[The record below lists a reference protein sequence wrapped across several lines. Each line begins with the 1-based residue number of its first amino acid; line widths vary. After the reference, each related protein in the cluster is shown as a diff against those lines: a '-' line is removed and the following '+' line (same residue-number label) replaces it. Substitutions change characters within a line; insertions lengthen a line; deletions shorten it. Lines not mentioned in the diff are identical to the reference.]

1 MTLTLWHNPRCT
13 KSRQTLALLQDRGQT
28 PEIRLYLTDPPSV
41 AELKTLHRQL
51 ARPVIAFVRTQEAA
65 FKEAGL
71 SRSSDDTTL
80 IAAIAKHPI
89 LLERPIL
96 VAGDRAEIG
105 RPPETILTLL
115 LPLVSS
121 KPSPVDAEID
131 LKRVTPPRALP
142 VRGIASIAS
151 HPVRH
156 SAPSA
161 TATIRD
167 SPKARQRPSAPPHR
181 SRQKSSW
188 HCALPV
194 FPSLR

>member
-13 KSRQTLALLQDRGQT
+13 KSRQTLALLQDQGQT

-96 VAGDRAEIG
+96 VAGERAEIG
-105 RPPETILTLL
+105 RPPEAILTLL
-115 LPLVSS
+115 
-121 KPSPVDAEID
+121 
-131 LKRVTPPRALP
+131 
-142 VRGIASIAS
+142 
-151 HPVRH
+151 
-156 SAPSA
+156 
-161 TATIRD
+161 
-167 SPKARQRPSAPPHR
+167 
-181 SRQKSSW
+181 
-188 HCALPV
+188 
-194 FPSLR
+194 